1 MAGEPR
7 FFTRNYIDLESIIA
21 SEVGA
26 EATHPRLFD
35 RDRELQYVG
44 IQTTDL
50 PQVNIIVRFQSAGL
64 DIARTIDAVAILNHN
79 LKDYTVEYSTDGVSY
94 TVAATIAGDTSTDR
108 YITFGAVSAKY
119 VRLATTAVQVS
130 GQKRKIG
137 ELLVMEKL
145 FEFGTDKGP
154 AAIAFAPVPV
164 GTFTRTADL
173 GIIVNQFRWAGN
185 RVERFKARLGFTLL
199 DKADYDSLRSLVR
212 RGQITLQLE
221 PVERPEE
228 FFRGTIT
235 PASAPSAYT
244 SLFKDNGY
252 NLELE
257 FEED

>member
-7 FFTRNYIDLESIIA
+7 FFTRNYIDMESIIT
-21 SEVGA
+21 SEIGA

-35 RDRELQYVG
+35 RDRELQFAG

-50 PQVNIIVRFQSAGL
+50 PQVNIIARFQSGGL
-64 DIARTIDAVAILNHN
+64 DVARTVDSVVLLNHN
-79 LKDYTVEYSTDGVSY
+79 LKNYTVEHSNDGVGY
-94 TVAATIAGDTSTDR
+94 TVVATIVGDTSTDR
-108 YITFGAVSAKY
+108 YIAFAAVSAKY
-119 VRLATTAVQVS
+119 MRLATTAVQTS

-145 FEFGTDKGP
+145 FEFGADKGP

-199 DKADYDSLRSLVR
+199 EKSDYDSLRALVR

-228 FFRGTIT
+228 FFRGTVT

-244 SLFKDNGY
+244 SLFKGNGY